1 MQKLE
6 DIWNEVIRRAETTD
20 ALFCIFKK
28 RGGKTQFIAS
38 KASQLSNYDS
48 NTDGFILSSFEDAEL
63 KMIPNDLTFDLNSAD
78 DATRFN
84 SYFQNRKPVGANP
97 CGCPSPYDSQNSEIS
112 STSPESYE
120 RSFDSVK
127 KKLDSKE
134 ASKIVL
140 SAKHSIPTEK
150 SSFEIFT
157 NIASKDSYE
166 FAYLLHLPN
175 GETWI
180 GNTPEILLQKS
191 GDFYSTISLAGT
203 IANDGKQQWHEK
215 EIREQKVVTDYIT
228 EKLKSVGANINV
240 GTTHSK
246 PAGMIQHLCTDISF
260 TSTESLSSLIGLLH
274 PTPAVLGFPTSTA
287 LSAIKEAESHKR
299 DLYSGVVGFQSE
311 SNNEAN
317 IFVNLRCGKL
327 KNNILTLFAGGGIM
341 PDSTKDNEWKEVQMK
356 FESIKRAFF

>member
-38 KASQLSNYDS
+38 NSSQLNSYNPDS
-48 NTDGFILSSFEDAEL
+48 DGFILSSFEDGDL
-63 KMIPNDLTFDLNSAD
+63 KIIPNDHTFDLNSTD
-78 DATRFN
+78 DVDRFN
-84 SYFQNRKPVGANP
+84 SYLQNRKPVGANP
-97 CGCPSPYDSQNSEIS
+97 NSEII
-112 STSPESYE
+112 STSAESYE
-120 RSFDSVK
+120 KSFCSVK
-127 KKLDSKE
+127 KTLDSKE
-134 ASKIVL
+134 ATKIVL
-140 SAKHSIPTEK
+140 SARQNVQTEK
-150 SSFEIFT
+150 SSFEIFS

-180 GNTPEILLQKS
+180 GNTPEILLQKNGES
-191 GDFYSTISLAGT
+191 YSTISLAGT

-228 EKLKSVGANINV
+228 ERLKSVDANITV

-299 DLYSGVVGFQSE
+299 ELYSGVVGFQSK

-356 FESIKRAFF
+356 FESIKRAFFE

>member
-38 KASQLSNYDS
+38 NSSQLNSYNPNS
-48 NTDGFILSSFEDAEL
+48 DGFILSSFEDGDL
-63 KMIPNDLTFDLNSAD
+63 KMIPNDHTFDLNSAND
-78 DATRFN
+78 VDRFN
-84 SYFQNRKPVGANP
+84 SYLQNRIPVGANP
-97 CGCPSPYDSQNSEIS
+97 CGCQNSEVS
-112 STSPESYE
+112 STSAESYE
-120 RSFDSVK
+120 KSFCSVK
-127 KKLDSKE
+127 KTLDSKD

-140 SAKHSIPTEK
+140 SARHSIPTEK

-180 GNTPEILLQKS
+180 GNTPEILLQKNGES
-191 GDFYSTISLAGT
+191 YSTISLAGT

-228 EKLKSVGANINV
+228 ERLKSVDANITV

-287 LSAIKEAESHKR
+287 LSAIKEAETQR
-299 DLYSGVVGFQSE
+299 RELYSGVVGFQSK

-356 FESIKRAFF
+356 FESIRRAFFE

>member
-1 MQKLE
+1 MLNLE
-6 DIWNEVIRRAETTD
+6 DKWNEIIRRAETTD

-38 KASQLSNYDS
+38 NESQLNSYKPNS
-48 NTDGFILSSFEDAEL
+48 DGFILSSFENGEL
-63 KMIPNDLTFDLNSAD
+63 KIIPNDLTFELNSPD
-78 DATRFN
+78 DIARFN
-84 SYFQNRKPVGANP
+84 SYLQNRKQVMANP
-97 CGCPSPYDSQNSEIS
+97 YGCPNSEIS
-112 STSPESYE
+112 STSAESYE

-140 SAKHSIPTEK
+140 SAKQSIKTDK
-150 SSFEIFT
+150 SSFEIFS
-157 NIASKDSYE
+157 NITSKDSYE

-180 GNTPEILLQKS
+180 GNTPEILLQKNS
-191 GDFYSTISLAGT
+191 DSYSTISLAGT

-228 EKLKSVGANINV
+228 ERLKSVDANITV

-246 PAGMIQHLCTDISF
+246 PAGMIQHLCTNISF

-287 LSAIKEAESHKR
+287 LSAIKEAETHKR
-299 DLYSGVVGFQSE
+299 ELYSGVVGFQSK

-356 FESIKRAFF
+356 FESIKRAFFE